1 MNLKKKNH
9 GLLNTTTVREINE
22 RIISEAVKININKL
36 ITGIKIWVV
45 LGNGGERGVF
55 LFNQNYSSNF
65 YYKNISLFIILHVIQ
80 NKIKKKYLNFF
91 C

>member
-45 LGNGGERGVF
+45 LGNGGEREVF
-55 LFNQNYSSNF
+55 FSIKIIPPTFIIRKFHYSSSYMSF
-65 YYKNISLFIILHVIQ
+65 
-80 NKIKKKYLNFF
+80 KIK
-91 C
+91 